1 VDARPEG
8 RVTFPLTFFILSIVK
23 IMQSTRRNFIQSLG
37 VGVAGLG
44 VSNTAVANTVSTAA
58 MPNPKKANN
67 DDQVLLVGDNIAVA
81 NTEYG
86 KIRGFILR
94 GIPTFLGIP
103 YGADTSGK
111 NRFMPP
117 QKPAP
122 WTETRPTVWWGNSA
136 PQIMEKRYANVYASF
151 VDHWNYDDVS
161 EDCLKIN
168 VWTPATDT
176 QKRPVVVWLHGGGFV
191 NGCAI
196 EQDGYHG
203 ENLARLGNIV
213 FCSLNHRLGALGY
226 THLKAAGGHAAS
238 GNVGN
243 LDMVAA
249 LEWVKN
255 NIANFG
261 GDPNN
266 VTIIGQSG
274 GGAKVTTLMNMPSA
288 KGLFHKGVCLSGSSL
303 VGTNKEYAEKLG
315 QKVMEEA
322 GLKQGDIEKL
332 QQIPWREYID
342 IANRAVDKMADEAKM
357 LNILRGGYSPVSDG
371 EYLNGG
377 AFFTDANH
385 FSADIPLMICS
396 TFNEQSPSRTD
407 ATLENVTLADVKEKL
422 KARFGD
428 KTGEIVEA
436 YAKNF
441 PKARPI
447 EIWSMIAS
455 NRKSAVATA
464 DAKVG
469 QKKAPVYTA
478 WFGWQP
484 PLFDNRMR
492 SFHCSDICFWFYNT
506 DLMLTHTGGGKRPR
520 ALSEKMAKSF
530 LNFVKTGNPNGGGLP
545 TWKPYTTQNGETMIL
560 DDTSVLV
567 NDPDREARK
576 SLA

>member
-1 VDARPEG
+1 MKP
-8 RVTFPLTFFILSIVK
+8 S
-23 IMQSTRRNFIQSLG
+23 RRNFLQSLG
-37 VGVAGLG
+37 VGVASLG
-44 VSNTAVANTVSTAA
+44 VSQQATAVGLK
-58 MPNPKKANN
+58 PPKSAKPAG
-67 DDQVLLVGDNIAVA
+67 DGQILLVGDNIAIA
-81 NTEYG
+81 KTEYG
-86 KIRGFILR
+86 KVRGFILR
-94 GIPTFLGIP
+94 DIHQFLGIP

-117 QKPAP
+117 QKPAS
-122 WTETRPTVWWGNSA
+122 WTDIRPALWWGNSA

-161 EDCLKIN
+161 EDCLKLN
-168 VWTPATDT
+168 VWTPALDT
-176 QKRPVVVWLHGGGFV
+176 QKRPVIVWLHGGGFV
-191 NGCAI
+191 NGNAI

-203 ENLARLGNIV
+203 ENISRLGNVV
-213 FCSLNHRLGALGY
+213 FCSINHRLGALGY
-226 THLKAAGGHAAS
+226 SDLKAAGGHAAS

-288 KGLFHKGVCLSGSSL
+288 KGLFHKAVALSGSSL
-303 VGTNKEYAEKLG
+303 AGTNKEYAEKLG
-315 QKVMEEA
+315 VKVMEEA
-322 GLKQGDIEKL
+322 GLKPGEIDKL

-342 IANRAVDKMADEAKM
+342 IANRAVEKMADEAKKM
-357 LNILRGGYSPVSDG
+357 GIQRGGYSPVADG
-371 EYLNGG
+371 TYLNQGI
-377 AFFTDANH
+377 FFTDPNH
-385 FSADIPLMICS
+385 FSANIPLMICS
-396 TFNEQSPSRTD
+396 TFHEMNPDRTD
-407 ATLENVTLADVKEKL
+407 ASLESISLEGVKEKL
-422 KARFGD
+422 KPRFGD
-428 KTGEIVEA
+428 KTSDIVDA

-447 EIWSMIAS
+447 EIWALVVS
-455 NRKSAVATA
+455 NRKNAIATA
-464 DAKVG
+464 DAKVSG
-469 QKKAPVYTA
+469 QKAPVYVA

-484 PLFDNRMR
+484 PLFDGRMR
-492 SFHCSDICFWFYNT
+492 AFHCDDICFWFYNT

-520 ALSEKMAKSF
+520 ALSEKMAGSF

-545 TWKPYTTQNGETMIL
+545 PWKPYTVQNGETMIL
-560 DDTSVLV
+560 DDTSALV

-576 SLA
+576 ALA